1 MFDDETVDYFVVVN
15 GEDQYSI
22 WPAQRELPKGWR
34 ADGPARSREQCLSYI
49 EKTWTDMTPRSVRE
63 AIAVG
68 ERAVPAS
75 RTTVIHQ
82 PLVPSAPAV
91 GGRMILSQL
100 VDADEMMA
108 MSPDELR
115 EMLIQ
120 LDGEIVNG
128 DGEILAAAK
137 KSEPADAEAHATTDA
152 S

>member
-1 MFDDETVDYFVVVN
+1 
-15 GEDQYSI
+15 
-22 WPAQRELPKGWR
+22 
-34 ADGPARSREQCLSYI
+34 
-49 EKTWTDMTPRSVRE
+49 
-63 AIAVG
+63 
-68 ERAVPAS
+68 
-75 RTTVIHQ
+75 
-82 PLVPSAPAV
+82 
-91 GGRMILSQL
+91 MILSQL

-137 KSEPADAEAHATTDA
+137 KPEPTDAEAHATTDA